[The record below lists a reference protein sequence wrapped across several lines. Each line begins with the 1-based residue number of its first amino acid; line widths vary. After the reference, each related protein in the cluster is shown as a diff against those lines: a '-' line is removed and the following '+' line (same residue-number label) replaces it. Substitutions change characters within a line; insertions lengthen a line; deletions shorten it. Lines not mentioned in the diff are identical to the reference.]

1 MKKALLI
8 PLLSLPLISCVQ
20 KEQVKALNQQIL
32 DIRQEIASIK
42 EKQKENSQNIE
53 QLATRIDNLSKTVTK
68 NTLEI
73 QKLKL
78 AYTPPK
84 NPPLEGAEK
93 VLTPQNPEDVY
104 NKALDLYYQGKY
116 KEAEKL
122 FKKFLSTYKD
132 NKLYDNALFW
142 LGQIY
147 YSKNNFKEAAK
158 QFKKL
163 VDMCEAG
170 QLKDCNKEPMAML
183 KLSYSLLEL
192 GKKEEAKK
200 VLQNLIEK
208 FPDREEAILAEKKL
222 ESLND

>member
-1 MKKALLI
+1 MKKIFVAPFLA
-8 PLLSLPLISCVQ
+8 LPLISCVQ
-20 KEQVKALNQQIL
+20 KEQVKALNQQIFE
-32 DIRQEIASIK
+32 IRQELATLK
-42 EKQKENSQNIE
+42 EKQKENHQNIE
-53 QLATRIDNLSKTVTK
+53 QLATRLDNLSKTVAK
-68 NTLEI
+68 NSIEI

-78 AYTPPK
+78 SYTPPK

-93 VLTPQNPEDVY
+93 VITPQNPEDIY

-116 KEAEKL
+116 EEAEKL
-122 FKKFLSTYKD
+122 FKQFLENYPN

-147 YSKNNFKEAAK
+147 YSKNQFEKAAQ

-163 VDMCEAG
+163 IDMCEAG
-170 QLKDCNKEPMAML
+170 KLKDCNKEPMAML
-183 KLSYSLLEL
+183 KLAYSQLEL

-200 VLQNLIEK
+200 VLQSLIEK
-208 FPDREEAILAEKKL
+208 FPEREEAILAEKKL